1 MIDSIGCVDKS
12 HSNASLNFR
21 EQSPILPQKHP
32 YDSHSNRNFSKRQRS
47 QNAVQDRCGPY
58 MSGGYNSCSKNTFT
72 IDKEFLT
79 KLEISLK
86 KLTKSNERI
95 QQIMREKEEFEK
107 QCIRLKQKIKR
118 MKDEKQNCMA
128 ERECLIAQN
137 NKMEFKLKQA

>member
-1 MIDSIGCVDKS
+1 
-12 HSNASLNFR
+12 
-21 EQSPILPQKHP
+21 
-32 YDSHSNRNFSKRQRS
+32 
-47 QNAVQDRCGPY
+47 

-118 MKDEKQNCMA
+118 MKDEKQNWMA
-128 ERECLIAQN
+128 EREGLIAQN